1 VAIEGSYAICGARN
15 SAVIYHWNGA
25 QWIEEA
31 LLREDSSISSNREY
45 FGTAVAMGVDF
56 AVVSNEYRVTPGGD
70 PRYKRLG
77 TVYVYKKAGADWRLW
92 ATLTGEDNGSVSR
105 FGHALA
111 VSGPYIL
118 VGAPEFGPPD
128 DESAAVYLYEVKA
141 DAIVQHGRLNAADST
156 AGDGFGRAL
165 AMYGRQIAVKTNGGL
180 RLPPQPELDVAIC
193 DFKFKNSSFVN

>member
-1 VAIEGSYAICGARN
+1 LN
-15 SAVIYHWNGA
+15 SN
-25 QWIEEA
+25 
-31 LLREDSSISSNREY
+31 
-45 FGTAVAMGVDF
+45 
-56 AVVSNEYRVTPGGD
+56 
-70 PRYKRLG
+70 KRLG

-105 FGHALA
+105 FGHTSA

-128 DESAAVYLYEVKA
+128 DESAAVYRYEVKA